1 MVMEERSKPRVATIY
16 YLECSVFN
24 NSKNKTYKEKWKYCL
39 NQSKKTDKTA
49 PYRKSCSMSLIIREM
64 SITTAVRHYLIPVR
78 MNIIKNINDKYQQG
92 CGAKRPLVHSW
103 WECKLV

>member
-24 NSKNKTYKEKWKYCL
+24 NSKNKTYKEKWKYGL

-49 PYRKSCSMSLIIREM
+49 PYRISC
-64 SITTAVRHYLIPVR
+64 
-78 MNIIKNINDKYQQG
+78 
-92 CGAKRPLVHSW
+92 
-103 WECKLV
+103 

>member
-1 MVMEERSKPRVATIY
+1 
-16 YLECSVFN
+16 
-24 NSKNKTYKEKWKYCL
+24 
-39 NQSKKTDKTA
+39 
-49 PYRKSCSMSLIIREM
+49 MSLIIREM

-78 MNIIKNINDKYQQG
+78 MNIIKKIRNDKYQQR